1 MNRLLQR
8 RRLLAATLASAMLPM
23 TSFARAAEA
32 AWPERPI
39 KWVVPY
45 LAGTGPDITA
55 RILAEAVGSLLGQ
68 AVVIENKAGAAGN
81 IGARLV
87 ARAAPDGYTW
97 IYSAAPMAANMRM
110 YREPGYDALKDFRH
124 IMRVST
130 SDIALVV
137 NAASGIGSL
146 NELAAKARANPGALN
161 YASGGVGTPSHLG
174 VELLLSALNAQAL
187 HVPYKGASEL
197 VNAILGNQVAFGT
210 PILSVAYPLIQSGK
224 LKALAIAGPRRNPKL
239 PDVPTLAELGVKG
252 VELTSWG
259 GVSVPAGTPDA
270 VAARIAAAFE
280 KALAMPS
287 VQAGLTENGGQASP
301 LPAPEYTRGFTREM
315 TLTEAMMKQAKLQ
328 PQ

>member
-8 RRLLAATLASAMLPM
+8 RHVLAASLAAALLPAA
-23 TSFARAAEA
+23 SCALAAEA

-55 RILAEAVGSLLGQ
+55 RILAEAVGPLLGQ

-97 IYSAAPMAANMRM
+97 VYSAAPMAANMRM
-110 YREPGYDALKDFRH
+110 YRDPGYDALKDFRH

-137 NAASGIGSL
+137 NAASGTGSL
-146 NELAAKARANPGALN
+146 DELAAKARANPGALN

-174 VELLLSALNAQAL
+174 VELLLNALNAQAL

-197 VNAILGNQVAFGT
+197 VNAILGNQVTFGT

-224 LKALAIAGPRRNPKL
+224 LKPLAIAGARRNPKL

-301 LPAPEYTRGFTREM
+301 LPAPEYTRGFTKEM
-315 TLTEAMMKQAKLQ
+315 TLTEVMMKQVKLQ